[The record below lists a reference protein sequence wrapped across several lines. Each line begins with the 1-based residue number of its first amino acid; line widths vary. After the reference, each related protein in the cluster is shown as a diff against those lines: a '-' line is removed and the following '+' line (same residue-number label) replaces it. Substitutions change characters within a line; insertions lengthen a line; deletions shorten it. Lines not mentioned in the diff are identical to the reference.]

1 MIRRPPRST
10 RTASRFPYTTPF
22 RSATT
27 TPLQFPLGRL
37 SPRIKTAHWSA
48 NQPTEGSIPTLPV
61 ANHTA
66 QPCIAMLVRPHPLL
80 QRIKPAFQVRSLLA
94 FTQPPQTVPDEERQ
108 SAVKGKRVYARVD
121 IGGRRIL
128 KKNKYSP

>member
-27 TPLQFPLGRL
+27 PPLQVPLGRL

-48 NQPTEGSIPTLPV
+48 NQPTEGSIPALTV

-66 QPCIAMLVRPHPLL
+66 QPCIALLVRHHPLL
-80 QRIKPAFQVRSLLA
+80 QRIKPAFPFRSLRRSDDHTSEL
-94 FTQPPQTVPDEERQ
+94 Q
-108 SAVKGKRVYARVD
+108 SLMRISYAVFC
-121 IGGRRIL
+121 L
-128 KKNKYSP
+128 KQNTTSRDQH